1 MNIGDVVL
9 YQESRW
15 KVLAFVPGLRVYV
28 LANAQGKI
36 EAPDDAEALEDL
48 RVLFNPGQDW
58 PFVVVP
64 ILSKGG
70 PIVKI
75 LRGETELEFMVDW
88 VPSDFVRSG
97 GSIFFSP
104 GLHLR
109 QGEVLSGI
117 HQLGGLRSRIAV
129 LPSFGSIKARRRR
142 SQQSRKMLAPKTT
155 LDRLIDTSPFD
166 DEND

>member
-15 KVLAFVPGLRVYV
+15 KVIAFVPGLRVYT
-28 LANAQGKI
+28 LANAQGKV

-48 RVLFNPGQDW
+48 KVLFNPGQDW
-58 PFVVVP
+58 PFVTVP
-64 ILSKGG
+64 VLSKGG

-88 VPSDFVRSG
+88 VPSDFVRAG

-117 HQLGGLRSRIAV
+117 HQLGDVRSRIAI
-129 LPSFGSIKARRRR
+129 LPSFGSAKTRKRRA
-142 SQQSRKMLAPKTT
+142 QKPQKVAAPKTT
-155 LDRLIDTSPFD
+155 LDRLMDTSPFD
-166 DEND
+166 DEDD